1 MSQVTQSL
9 ELMVGGGP
17 ASSQSLNKG
26 EELVHPRPCRW
37 SCARQEI
44 HWDSNC
50 HNTNPR
56 KQRKVVV
63 PASVTEMTQRWSW
76 KNLLPF
82 HCGQGVKPWRR
93 WQKSPG
99 SVFPAWSV
107 AVGSPTMGKC
117 LLHAQCSDVWFV
129 VADTTVKKP
138 GVRDWHQ
145 CKHV

>member
-9 ELMVGGGP
+9 EIMVGGGP

-26 EELVHPRPCRW
+26 EELVHPRPRRR

-44 HWDSNC
+44 HRDSNC
-50 HNTNPR
+50 NNTNTR

-63 PASVTEMTQRWSW
+63 PASVTQMTQRWSW
-76 KNLLPF
+76 KKLLPF
-82 HCGQGVKPWRR
+82 FYCVLGRKRR
-93 WQKSPG
+93 WKKSPG

-107 AVGSPTMGKC
+107 ALGSPTMGKC
-117 LLHAQCSDVWFV
+117 PLHAQCSDVCFV
-129 VADTTVKKP
+129 VTDTRVKEP
-138 GVRDWHQ
+138 GVRDWRQ